1 MQHPEKPYG
10 RDRRARR
17 SPALLELATFG
28 TRVLEWAIATF
39 VGLFSI
45 WFTIDAFDL
54 EPVQQY
60 VEVAWGAGVVYAV
73 VAEFVGCYDLD
84 SRFSLRS
91 GWSRVLGAWVGCCG
105 VMLSLGFLTKVSGD
119 FSRSWT
125 IVWFVSIA
133 LALLI
138 ARGVSTAILLNLK
151 RRGLF
156 NQRIAI
162 FGCRPQV
169 DRLGR
174 YLQDNSTLT
183 VDLVGWYSSEGA
195 ESEYG
200 DVSTANRGNFSNL
213 QSDIRDGRIDQVI
226 IAMPLPPSVDVE
238 DTVGLLAKLP
248 VLIRLAPDLSSFAL
262 ASRSMVMLG
271 TLPLMTL
278 FERPINGMDQVAK
291 AAEDYVIGL
300 LMLIVFAPL
309 MLIVAIAIRLDSP
322 GPALFLQ
329 AREGFNHR
337 PFRIMKFR
345 TMYHGATQHDNIEQ
359 ARIGDRRV
367 TRIGRILRATSID
380 ELPQLFNVLRGEM
393 SLVGPRPHAPSTKVQ
408 GVIFSE
414 ATSDYASRHRV
425 KPGITGWA
433 QVNGWRGETDSGDK
447 LFKRVEF
454 DLFYIENWSISF
466 DLYIMIRTV
475 GAVLFSKAAY

>member
-1 MQHPEKPYG
+1 
-10 RDRRARR
+10 
-17 SPALLELATFG
+17 L
-28 TRVLEWAIATF
+28 
-39 VGLFSI
+39 
-45 WFTIDAFDL
+45 
-54 EPVQQY
+54 
-60 VEVAWGAGVVYAV
+60 
-73 VAEFVGCYDLD
+73 
-84 SRFSLRS
+84 
-91 GWSRVLGAWVGCCG
+91 
-105 VMLSLGFLTKVSGD
+105 
-119 FSRSWT
+119 
-125 IVWFVSIA
+125 
-133 LALLI
+133 
-138 ARGVSTAILLNLK
+138 
-151 RRGLF
+151 
-156 NQRIAI
+156 
-162 FGCRPQV
+162 
-169 DRLGR
+169 
-174 YLQDNSTLT
+174 
-183 VDLVGWYSSEGA
+183 
-195 ESEYG
+195 
-200 DVSTANRGNFSNL
+200 NL

-226 IAMPLPPSVDVE
+226 IAMPLPASVDVE

-300 LMLIVFAPL
+300 LMLIAFAPL